1 MEIRRVALED
11 LIEDPQ
17 NPRTHP
23 AQNLR
28 AIRDSLQRFGQVE
41 PLVVRAGLGVVIGG
55 NGRLQVMREMGWA
68 EVDVVELELSDS
80 QAAALG
86 VALNRSGELAEWD
99 PGILKNILGDLGET
113 DLDIEAFALSDAD
126 LKAMVKQVTVPS
138 SDSMSDRY
146 TDPPQRMTEVFGAP
160 PFTVWDGRKGYWQER
175 KRAWF
180 DLGIEGEVGR
190 PDVGEELSGMYRSV
204 NDGISVI
211 DPVVCEL
218 LYAWFCPPGGV
229 VVNPMAG
236 ESVYGIVAAM
246 MGRPYVGIE
255 IRQEQID
262 SNRAQAEAIQPPVM
276 PEWILG
282 DGRDTQELAPDTD
295 FVICCP
301 PYYDLEIY
309 SDDERDLSTADSY
322 QEFLD
327 AYFAIAT
334 ASAAV
339 LKPDRFAAF
348 IVGDIR
354 DERGLYR
361 NFVSD
366 TITALQ
372 AAGLVLYNDAILLTP
387 IGTLPFRSGKIF
399 RAGRKLGKAHQNILI
414 FVKGDPKAAS
424 EACGEVTRLDL
435 ETKGD

>member
-1 MEIRRVALED
+1 MEIKRVALED
-11 LIEDPQ
+11 LSEDPN
-17 NPRTHP
+17 NPRVHP
-23 AQNLR
+23 AQNLM

-55 NGRLQVMREMGWA
+55 NGRLQVMREMGWSETEA
-68 EVDVVELELSDS
+68 VELELSDS

-99 PGILKNILGDLGET
+99 AGVLQGILDGLGEGDL
-113 DLDIEAFALSDAD
+113 DVSAFALSDAD
-126 LKAMVKQVTVPS
+126 LSTLLNQATTPS
-138 SDSMSDRY
+138 NNMADRY
-146 TDPPQRMTEVFGAP
+146 TDPPKRMADVFGAP
-160 PFTVWDGRKGYWQER
+160 PFTVWDGRKGYWLDR

-180 DLGIEGEVGR
+180 DLGITGEVGR
-190 PDVGEELSGMYRSV
+190 PDVSENISGVYLDV
-204 NDGISVI
+204 NAGISIV

-218 LYAWFCPPGGV
+218 LYAWFCPPNGV

-246 MGRPYVGIE
+246 MQRPYVGIE

-262 SNRAQAEAIQPPVM
+262 SNLAQVEVIRPPVV
-276 PEWILG
+276 PKWILG
-282 DGRDTQELAPDTD
+282 DGRDVEKLAPEAD

-301 PYYDLEIY
+301 PYYDLEVY
-309 SDDERDLSTADSY
+309 SDDVSDLSACETY
-322 QEFLD
+322 QDFLT
-327 AYFAIAT
+327 AYFDIIA

-354 DERGLYR
+354 DECGLYR
-361 NFVSD
+361 NFVGD
-366 TITALQ
+366 TVTAFQ
-372 AAGLVLYNDAILLTP
+372 AAGMRLYNEAILLTP

-399 RAGRKLGKAHQNILI
+399 RAGRKLGKAHQNILV
-414 FVKGDPKAAS
+414 FVKGSPKAAV
-424 EACGEVTRLDL
+424 EACGEITRIDMKDND
-435 ETKGD
+435 E